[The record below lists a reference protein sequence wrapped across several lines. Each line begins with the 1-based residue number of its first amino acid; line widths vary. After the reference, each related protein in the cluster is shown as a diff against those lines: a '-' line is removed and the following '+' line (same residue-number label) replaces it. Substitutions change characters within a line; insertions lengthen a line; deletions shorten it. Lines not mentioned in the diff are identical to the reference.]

1 MHGMCDVTVACRFS
15 PLTRLTVP
23 GRAAEIKFFVTYE
36 PNQKPATSFAL
47 LASTRQLSFL
57 LRNLFFG
64 NQNPTSEGSSL
75 NGLQLGHLVA
85 VIILDLILVHR
96 LGDVGE
102 LFLVLGPVR
111 DVVREY
117 VGSGVLQVESDVVS
131 CCSGIQ

>member
-1 MHGMCDVTVACRFS
+1 M
-15 PLTRLTVP
+15 
-23 GRAAEIKFFVTYE
+23 
-36 PNQKPATSFAL
+36 
-47 LASTRQLSFL
+47 
-57 LRNLFFG
+57 
-64 NQNPTSEGSSL
+64 
-75 NGLQLGHLVA
+75 A